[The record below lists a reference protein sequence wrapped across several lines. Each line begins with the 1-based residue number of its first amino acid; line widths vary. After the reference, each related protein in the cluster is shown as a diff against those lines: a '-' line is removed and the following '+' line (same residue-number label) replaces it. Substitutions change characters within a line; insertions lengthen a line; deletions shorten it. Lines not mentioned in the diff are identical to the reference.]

1 MIDAAA
7 TASDSLKEH
16 YIYDTSC
23 ETVISTGRRHLSGYS
38 NSLEITL
45 YISAPALSSSTL
57 AAGVVGDLNAAVEDG
72 SFVTS
77 LQASDVTA
85 FAAVSVGVVYS
96 TDSPPSAVP
105 TPVPTAVPTVMP
117 TSYYSTITKEQA
129 AAVAVI
135 LIIIVC
141 ICCCICCCLFFFIA
155 WDRRKKQSNYS
166 GSSRG
171 KVYAS
176 MPVDEV

>member
-1 MIDAAA
+1 MVDAAA
-7 TASDSLKEH
+7 TASDSLREH

-23 ETVISTGRRHLSGYS
+23 ETVVSTGRRHLSGYS

-72 SFVTS
+72 SFVAS

-117 TSYYSTITKEQA
+117 TSYYSTITKGE
-129 AAVAVI
+129 AVAVGM
-135 LIIIVC
+135 IIFVC
-141 ICCCICCCLFFFIA
+141 ICCCSCWCIIFYIA
-155 WDRRKKQSNYS
+155 WDRRKKQSNY
-166 GSSRG
+166 GASRG

-176 MPVDEV
+176 MPVNEV